1 MKKFILCKI
10 CLVVFVVLFAA
21 ESVVAGNWNK
31 NSDSKRVDDDQFT
44 QIDKAGKGI
53 QWRLRPTSLISR
65 AEQIIFVPDPLGS
78 DDQVIQFEVSDGDC
92 GENKQPDGSKWSDCD
107 GGKDRAE
114 INNRLPERGEVW
126 YRWEIFFP
134 KDYLSI
140 FPAKNIHSQYKLI
153 SEKNKKKNSRKYLFF
168 EEINYGLFFRGQ
180 KLVDDVRGKWT
191 EIQVHANWTTEKTGF
206 LRIYANGELK
216 FRNDGYATLR
226 PGYDAVRTHH
236 GIYRID
242 LYRYLKS
249 RSLKIAPKQTVL
261 YKNFSISRTEPN

>member
-1 MKKFILCKI
+1 MKKVIPCKLCSI
-10 CLVVFVVLFAA
+10 VFGTLLIVQ
-21 ESVVAGNWNK
+21 SVNAGNWNK
-31 NSDSKRVDDDQFT
+31 NSGSEKVDDDQYA
-44 QIDKAGKGI
+44 QIDKAGNGI

-65 AEQIIFVPDPLGS
+65 VEQIIFVPDPLGS
-78 DDQVIQFEVSDGDC
+78 DDQVIQFEVRHGDC

-126 YRWEIFFP
+126 YQWEIFFP

-140 FPAKNIHSQYKLI
+140 SPAKNIHSQYKLI

-168 EEINYGLFFRGQ
+168 EEIKYALFFRGQ

-191 EIQVHANWTTEKTGF
+191 KIQVHVNWTTEKKGF
-206 LRIYANGELK
+206 LRVYANGELK

-226 PGYDAVRTHH
+226 PGYDAVRIHH

-249 RSLKIAPKQTVL
+249 RNLKVAPKQTVL
-261 YKNFSISRTEPN
+261 YKNFSISRTKPD

>member
-10 CLVVFVVLFAA
+10 CLVVFIALFAA
-21 ESVVAGNWNK
+21 ESVLAVNWNK
-31 NSDSKRVDDDQFT
+31 NSDSERVDDQYA

-134 KDYLSI
+134 TNYLSI
-140 FPAKNIHSQYKLI
+140 FPAKNIHSQFKLI
-153 SEKNKKKNSRKYLFF
+153 SEKNKKK
-168 EEINYGLFFRGQ
+168 
-180 KLVDDVRGKWT
+180 
-191 EIQVHANWTTEKTGF
+191 
-206 LRIYANGELK
+206 EL
-216 FRNDGYATLR
+216 
-226 PGYDAVRTHH
+226 
-236 GIYRID
+236 
-242 LYRYLKS
+242 
-249 RSLKIAPKQTVL
+249 
-261 YKNFSISRTEPN
+261 